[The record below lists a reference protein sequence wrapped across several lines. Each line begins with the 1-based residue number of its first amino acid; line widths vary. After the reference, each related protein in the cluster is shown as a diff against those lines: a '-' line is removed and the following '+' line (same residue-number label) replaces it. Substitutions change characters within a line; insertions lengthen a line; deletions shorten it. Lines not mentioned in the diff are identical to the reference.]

1 MPFDIGGYIYNGG
14 QADTQDYY
22 NIITRGLVLNLD
34 ASAPSSYPT
43 TGTSWTDISGN
54 NLVGTLTNGPT
65 FNSSDGGSIVF
76 DGTDDYVNV
85 PYNAVLDTP
94 SGATYEIWFKPTV
107 STAGEFLSR
116 GTSDGGATPDNP
128 RFYVYN
134 TGKIYFD
141 WSRPSVD
148 TYTETNTGAVTMGA
162 WNQIV
167 GIATPSAAL
176 RMFANGYETSY
187 SLQVQT
193 LPATIP
199 NTSDPIQIGVVT
211 WIPRYFTGNIAS
223 VKLYNRILAADEI
236 LQNFNVQRSRFGI

>member
-116 GTSDGGATPDNP
+116 GTSDSGATPDNP
-128 RFYVYN
+128 RFYVGSN
-134 TGKIYFD
+134 GTIYFD
-141 WSRPSVD
+141 WSRPGAD
-148 TYTETNTGAVTMGA
+148 TYSVSSTSVNMGS
-162 WNQIV
+162 WNQVI
-167 GIATPSAAL
+167 GLAIPSTSL
-176 RMFANGYETSY
+176 KIYINGSEVSY
-187 SLQVQT
+187 ALQVQT
-193 LPATIP
+193 LPATVP
-199 NTSDPIQIGVVT
+199 NTTDPITIGGAT

-223 VKLYNRILAADEI
+223 VKLYNRALAAAEI
-236 LQNFNVQRSRFGI
+236 SQNFNVQRSRFGI

>member
-1 MPFDIGGYIYNGG
+1 MPFNIGGHIYNGTH
-14 QADTQDYY
+14 ADVEDYK
-22 NIITRGLVLNLD
+22 NVITRGLVLHLD
-34 ASAPSSYPT
+34 ASALESYPGS
-43 TGTSWTDISGN
+43 GTSWSDLSGN
-54 NLVGTLTNGPT
+54 NNGTLTNGPT
-65 FNSSDGGSIVF
+65 FSSGNQGYINF
-76 DGTDDYVNV
+76 DGTNDYVNI

-107 STAGEFLSR
+107 STSGEFLSR

-128 RFYVYN
+128 RFYIYN

-199 NTSDPIQIGVVT
+199 NTSDPIQIGGVT

-223 VKLYNRILAADEI
+223 VKLYNRVLASAEI
-236 LQNFNVQRSRFGI
+236 LQNYNIQKGRFGL